1 MKTRKGLAILLAI
14 LMLATLFAGCGR
26 KEDVTNT
33 STDPTTVPTTKEGDT
48 AEETSETTEEVS
60 KDPIT
65 FTFYNADGQE
75 DPWTDPVAKKITE
88 LTGVTLE
95 TDYPVDG
102 TDQRVSLM
110 IASEEYPDMIFAKG
124 DGDALVEAGAL
135 IDLAPLIDQY
145 GPNIKKLYG
154 EYYNRLRY
162 SEEDPA
168 IYQLSQAGVGNIPF
182 TSSGTAQLQYDVLA
196 ANGYKIPRTLNEYE
210 KYIKDYMAA
219 NPQIDGMNTIGIS
232 LSASDWHWYIT
243 LANPAGF
250 IANASPDN
258 GQWIIND
265 TNNYQATYKHAAE
278 GQKEYYQW
286 LNRMYNEGV
295 LDPDFATQTH
305 DDYIAKV
312 SSGRV
317 LGLMDANWD
326 YADAERVLKADGKYN
341 RTYAGLPVTMRA
353 DQKAPSLIDQG
364 LTIGQGIG
372 ITTACEDPVR
382 AIQFIDW
389 MCTDE
394 AQVLTNWGIEGVN
407 YLVDEN
413 GMRYRTDEEIKKAN
427 EDVNYKKESGVGFH
441 NYPWPA
447 HGNGVEDPT
456 GNTYTT
462 QSKTSVIAQYTE
474 AEKTAVDAWGV
485 EMLTDIF
492 PQPDEFDI
500 IPYSPVWA
508 QSMPP
513 EFNDYATA
521 LDEVAWP
528 GLIACV
534 ICTESDFD
542 AKWQELQDKMK
553 SVGLDDANQMLT
565 EIIQKQVAFWS
576 QE

>member
-1 MKTRKGLAILLAI
+1 MKTKKGLAILLAVMMI
-14 LMLATLFAGCGR
+14 ASLFTGCG
-26 KEDVTNT
+26 KKGEEKTGNN
-33 STDPTTVPTTKEGDT
+33 PTTPTTKDGDST
-48 AEETSETTEEVS
+48 DTGEEPTELAS

-65 FTFYNADGQE
+65 FTFYNADGKE
-75 DPWTDPVAKKITE
+75 NPWSDPVAQKITE
-88 LTGVTLE
+88 ITGVTLE

-102 TDQRVSLM
+102 TDQRVALM

-124 DGDALVEAGAL
+124 DGDALIEAGAL
-135 IDLAPLIDQY
+135 IDLTPLIDQY

-154 EYYNRLRY
+154 DYYNRLRY
-162 SEEDPA
+162 SEEDQG

-182 TSSGTAQLQYDVLA
+182 TSSGTAQLQFDVLA
-196 ANGYKIPRTLNEYE
+196 ANDYKVPKTLAEYE
-210 KYIKDYMAA
+210 KYIKDYMVA
-219 NPQIDGMNTIGIS
+219 NPQIDGMDTIGIS

-243 LANPAGF
+243 LANPSGF

-265 TNNYQATYKHAAE
+265 ANNYQATYKHAAD

-317 LGLMDANWD
+317 LALMDANWD

-353 DQKAPSLIDQG
+353 DQKAPSLADQG
-364 LTIGQGIG
+364 LTIGQGVG

-394 AQVLTNWGIEGVN
+394 AQVFTNWGIEGVN
-407 YLVDEN
+407 YLIDEN
-413 GMRYRTDEEIKKAN
+413 GMRYRTEEEIKKAN

-447 HGNGVEDPT
+447 HGNGVEDAT

-462 QSKTSVIAQYTE
+462 QSKVSIIAQYTE
-474 AEKTAVDAWGV
+474 AEQAAVNAWGV

-492 PQPDEFDI
+492 PQPDDFNI

-513 EFNDYATA
+513 EFNDYATV

-528 GLIACV
+528 GLISCV
-534 ICTESDFD
+534 ICPESEFE
-542 AKWQELQDKMK
+542 AKWQQLQDKMK
-553 SVGLDDANQMLT
+553 SVGIEEANGMLT

-576 QE
+576 QN

>member
-1 MKTRKGLAILLAI
+1 MKTKKGLAILLVVMMI
-14 LMLATLFAGCGR
+14 ATLLTGCGN
-26 KEDVTNT
+26 KEKETV
-33 STDPTTVPTTKEGDT
+33 TDPTTAP
-48 AEETSETTEEVS
+48 STEEGGSTNEATEPVS
-60 KDPIT
+60 KEPIT
-65 FTFYNADGQE
+65 FTFYNADGKE
-75 DPWTDPVAKKITE
+75 DPWADPVAQKITE
-88 LTGVTLE
+88 ITGVTLE

-102 TDQRVSLM
+102 TDERVSLM

-124 DGDALVEAGAL
+124 DGDALIEAGAL

-154 EYYNRLRY
+154 DYYDRLRH
-162 SEEDPA
+162 SEDDPA
-168 IYQLSQAGVGNIPF
+168 IYQLSQAGVGNVPLL
-182 TSSGTAQLQYDVLA
+182 TGGTAQLQFDVLA
-196 ANGYKIPRTLNEYE
+196 ANDYKIPKTLEEYE
-210 KYIKDYMAA
+210 KYIKNYMAA
-219 NPQIDGMNTIGIS
+219 NPQIDGLDTIGIS

-243 LANPAGF
+243 LANPSGF

-258 GQWIIND
+258 GQWIID
-265 TNNYQATYKHAAE
+265 DANNFQATYKHAAP

-317 LGLMDANWD
+317 LALMDANWD

-341 RTYAGLPVTMRA
+341 RTYAGLPITMRA
-353 DQKAPSLIDQG
+353 DQKAPTLRDQG
-364 LTIGQGIG
+364 LTIGMGVG
-372 ITTACEDPVR
+372 ITTACKDPVR
-382 AIQFIDW
+382 AIRFIDW

-407 YLVDEN
+407 YFVDDN
-413 GMRYRTDEEIKKAN
+413 GMRYRTDEEIKKSN
-427 EDVNYKKESGVGFH
+427 EDVDYKKNSGVGFH

-462 QSKTSVIAQYTE
+462 QSKASVIAQYTE
-474 AEKTAVDAWGV
+474 AEKAAVEAWGV
-485 EMLTDIF
+485 EMLTDIL
-492 PQPDEFDI
+492 PQPEEFDM

-508 QSMPP
+508 QTLPP

-534 ICTESDFD
+534 ICPESEFE
-542 AKWQELQDKMK
+542 AKWQGLQDKMK
-553 SVGLDDANQMLT
+553 SVGLDEANQMLT
-565 EIIQKQVAFWS
+565 EIIQKQAALWS
-576 QE
+576 K

>member
-1 MKTRKGLAILLAI
+1 MKRKKGLAII
-14 LMLATLFAGCGR
+14 LVVMMIASMFAGCG
-26 KEDVTNT
+26 KNDGIENDTNPVTAT
-33 STDPTTVPTTKEGDT
+33 KDGDDTDTDIKPTEL
-48 AEETSETTEEVS
+48 AS
-60 KDPIT
+60 KDPVT
-65 FTFYNADGQE
+65 FTFYNADGKE
-75 DPWTDPVAKKITE
+75 NPWSDPIAHKITE
-88 LTGVTLE
+88 MTGVTLE

-102 TDQRVSLM
+102 TDQRVALM
-110 IASEEYPDMIFAKG
+110 IASQEYPDMIFAKG
-124 DGDALVEAGAL
+124 DGDALIEAGAL

-145 GPNIKKLYG
+145 GPNIKKVYG
-154 EYYNRLRY
+154 DYYNRLRY
-162 SEEDPA
+162 SEEDQG

-182 TSSGTAQLQYDVLA
+182 TTSGTAQLQYDVLA
-196 ANGYKIPRTLNEYE
+196 ANDYKVPETLAEYE

-219 NPQIDGMNTIGIS
+219 NPQIDGMDTIGIS
-232 LSASDWHWYIT
+232 LSTSDWHWYIT
-243 LANPAGF
+243 LANPSGF

-265 TNNYQATYKHAAE
+265 DNNYQATYKHAAE

-286 LNRMYNEGV
+286 LNSMYNEGI

-317 LGLMDANWD
+317 LALMDADWD

-341 RTYAGLPVTMRA
+341 RTYAGLPVTLRA
-353 DQKAPSLIDQG
+353 DQKAPSLADQG
-364 LTIGQGIG
+364 LTIGQGVG

-407 YLVDEN
+407 YLIDEN
-413 GMRYRTDEEIKKAN
+413 GMRYRTEEEIKKSN

-447 HGNGVEDPT
+447 HGNGVEDST

-462 QSKTSVIAQYTE
+462 QSKASVIEMYTE
-474 AEKTAVDAWGV
+474 AEKAAVNAWGV

-513 EFNDYATA
+513 EFNDYATI

-528 GLIACV
+528 GLISCV
-534 ICTESDFD
+534 ICPKSEFET
-542 AKWQELQDKMK
+542 KWQELQDKMK
-553 SVGLDDANQMLT
+553 NVGMEEANAMLT
-565 EIIQKQVAFWS
+565 EIIQNQVAFWS
-576 QE
+576 QN